1 MPPNEGSATII
12 VPGFQT
18 GGNLGNP
25 TYRSPEGTGSTEE
38 SVQQGQVIN
47 YYFPVEVEV
56 IGRLDEVEMERVAQY
71 VYDELMTALQNHTPV
86 ET

>member
-18 GGNLGNP
+18 GGNPGNP
-25 TYRSPEGTGSTEE
+25 TYSEGTGNKEE

-47 YYFPVEVEV
+47 YYFPVEIEV
-56 IGRLDEVEMERVAQY
+56 IGRLDEVAMERVAQY
-71 VYDELMTALQNHTPV
+71 VYDELLTALQNQTPLR
-86 ET
+86 T